1 MTNFLIE
8 STICLAVFLFF
19 YNLFLER
26 EKIHQFNRVYLLL
39 SIVISIVI
47 PFLNFQI
54 FKIVPVFQKL
64 EPLKTVITSSIITE
78 NEIHQNSLLIEEKI
92 NFFPYLLWSLYGIIS
107 CFLLLRFGKN
117 VWKLIV
123 KSKSKTILK
132 FKNAN
137 LILVEEKTLPY
148 TFLNSIFINIED
160 FNNRSIE
167 EELYAHELVHVAQ
180 KHTLDILFIEFLKVI
195 FWFNPIFIFYKKAI
209 QLNHE
214 FLADEEIL
222 KTYNNVS
229 FYQNLLLKKSN
240 NFKNIYLAS
249 NLNYSVTKKRLI
261 MMTKHTSQKIA
272 FFKKIAIVP
281 VFFGLIY
288 FFCIDVIAKEKII
301 NINYVEK
308 DFDLINTNSFNH
320 KSKDSIKI
328 VIDKTRNDESID
340 KFKKETISSINDK
353 IENYVIPL
361 NEKKDKKVIVIDAG
375 HGGHDFGAIKDEWKE
390 KTLTSEIAKRIKEIH
405 SDSAV
410 EIHFTRSND
419 EFITLNDRTNLINN
433 LKPDLVISL
442 HINSSKNIFT
452 NGFEVFIS
460 NKIDFFDKT
469 KELAELLSSKLT
481 NTQLRNR
488 GLKIAPFWILKNSDC
503 PSMVVELGFLS
514 NENDRNYISSEKGQI
529 EIAKYIV
536 AFISDVK

>member
-469 KELAELLSSKLT
+469 KELAELLFSKLT